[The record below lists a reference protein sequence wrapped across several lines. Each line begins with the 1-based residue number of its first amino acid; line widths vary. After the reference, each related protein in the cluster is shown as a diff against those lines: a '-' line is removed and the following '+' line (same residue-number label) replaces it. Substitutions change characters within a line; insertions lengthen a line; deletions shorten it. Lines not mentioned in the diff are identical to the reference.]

1 MFGTRARS
9 HAKGPRFIDPKILTR
24 IDSLELVART
34 VVGGFL
40 SGLHRSAFLG
50 LSIDFAEH
58 RAYMPGDD
66 IRRIDWR
73 LFGRTDRLYIKEFEA
88 DTNANFSVVL
98 DISRSMDFGYQGIT
112 KLDYGKFM
120 AASLA
125 YLSSRQRDRVGL
137 VTFDS
142 DIVDIVPPSAKH
154 LETVLHTLDRTKST
168 RAGNLGKTLPKIA
181 ERFARR
187 SVVVLISD
195 FYEDPKSV
203 IKAVV
208 SLRQE
213 GNDVIVF
220 HVLDAAEINFTFDRA
235 INFEDLETGEQL
247 AVVPEV
253 LREQYRN
260 VLNEHLQTITRLMG
274 DNKID
279 YAFFDTSTP
288 LDLALFKYLS
298 NRQRLSRV
306 R

>member
-1 MFGTRARS
+1 MFGTKARS
-9 HAKGPRFIDPKILTR
+9 HGRGPRFIDPKVLSR
-24 IDSLELVART
+24 IDNLELVART
-34 VVGGFL
+34 VVEGFIT
-40 SGLHRSAFLG
+40 GLHRSPFLG
-50 LSIDFAEH
+50 LSVDFAEH

-73 LFGRTDRLYIKEFEA
+73 LFGRTDRFYVKEFEA

-98 DISRSMDFGYQGIT
+98 DISRSMDFGYEGIT
-112 KLDYGKFM
+112 KLDYGRFM

-168 RAGNLGKTLPKIA
+168 RAGNLEKTLPKIA
-181 ERFARR
+181 ESFTRR
-187 SVVVLISD
+187 SVVLLISD
-195 FYEDPKSV
+195 LYEDPKSV
-203 IKAVV
+203 VKAVV
-208 SLRQE
+208 SLRQK

-220 HVLDAAEINFTFDRA
+220 HVLDAAEVNFTFDHA

-260 VLNEHLQTITRLMG
+260 VLNEHVETLTRLLG
-274 DNKID
+274 DNRID

-288 LDLALFKYLS
+288 LDVALFKYLS
-298 NRQRLSRV
+298 NRVRLSRV